1 MIDISPLEKAIAQL
15 QESLNYADSDLAKY
29 DARLARQFRSAAI
42 QGFEYTYELSHK
54 MLKRYLEATE
64 PTPESIDAMS
74 FQELIRTGAE
84 KGLLLHSWDVWH
96 FYRQCRSI
104 TSHTYDE
111 EKADDVFSRLKDFLE
126 EAAFLCA
133 QIKKRQTLC

>member
-42 QGFEYTYELSHK
+42 QAFEYTYELSHK

-84 KGLLLHSWDVWH
+84 KGLLLHSWDVLLPGPCGPWCQGGSW
-96 FYRQCRSI
+96 RQ
-104 TSHTYDE
+104 
-111 EKADDVFSRLKDFLE
+111 EKHGAGADD
-126 EAAFLCA
+126 ALCIESLSLSCV
-133 QIKKRQTLC
+133 QV

>member
-1 MIDISPLEKAIAQL
+1 MIDLSSLEKAIAQL
-15 QESLNYADSDLAKY
+15 KKSLDYADSDLAQN
-29 DARLARQFRSAAI
+29 DPDIAQQFRAAGI
-42 QGFEYTYELSHK
+42 QAFEYTYELAHK

-111 EKADDVFSRLKDFLE
+111 AKAEDVFSRLKDFLE

>member
-1 MIDISPLEKAIAQL
+1 MIDLSSLEKAIGQL
-15 QESLNYADSDLAKY
+15 QKSINYAHSDLAQN
-29 DARLARQFRSAAI
+29 DPDIAQQFRAAAI
-42 QGFEYTYELSHK
+42 QAFEYTYELSHK

-64 PTPESIDAMS
+64 PSPAMIDAMS

-104 TSHTYDE
+104 TSHTYDQKKAE
-111 EKADDVFSRLKDFLE
+111 EVFHHIPGFLADAVFLYDQL
-126 EAAFLCA
+126 
-133 QIKKRQTLC
+133 QKRQS